1 MTDRR
6 VSRRAL
12 LGGGAT
18 LAAAGVLGPALVG
31 RALAQGADTLG
42 SGGTSV
48 GPEATEY
55 DALAA
60 LGRTTLRQPGS
71 LPFPGLP
78 EGTDTMPQIEH
89 VVVLMMENHSFD
101 NFFGMLGR
109 GDGFTLGAGGL
120 PTASNPYPDGRVQH
134 AFHMPTTCQL
144 AGSPSQEWA
153 SSHTAYDNGLMD
165 GFVRAQPTA
174 GASAGVAM
182 GYWTGADLPFT
193 YSLASVFPIAD
204 RWFCSVLGQTDPNR
218 RYVIA
223 GTSAGLTD
231 DVGFPPSAGTLIP
244 DLLLLTTGN
253 GTIFDLLTGQGISW
267 TDYNE
272 SFPTGAT
279 AELYPL
285 DDTLLMTGSQNKP
298 MSSFFTDAAAGNL
311 PAFSFLD
318 PDYSTQSQENP
329 QNIVVGEALLA
340 QVVEAVGAGPGWS
353 KTVLIITYDE
363 HGGYYDHAPPPPAL
377 APDSIDPVVQP
388 GEQQYE
394 GFRRYGIRV
403 PGLIVSPYAKTG
415 YVSHTVF
422 DHTSVLA
429 FVERKWNL
437 PAMTLRDANAND
449 LTDLLDLTALA
460 AGTPTFP
467 ELPPL
472 AAPGNTPEALA
483 CSVTGPGTIPP
494 PGSVTAA

>member
-1 MTDRR
+1 M
-6 VSRRAL
+6 SRRAL

-18 LAAAGVLGPALVG
+18 LAAAGVLGPALLG
-31 RALAQGADTLG
+31 RALAQGAETLG
-42 SGGTSV
+42 SGGASLAP
-48 GPEATEY
+48 GAAES

-60 LGRTTLRQPGS
+60 LGRATLRQPGS
-71 LPFPGLP
+71 RPFPGLP
-78 EGTDTMPQIEH
+78 EGIDTMPQIEH
-89 VVVLMMENHSFD
+89 VVVLVMENHSFD

-109 GDGFTLGAGGL
+109 GDGFTLGAGGR
-120 PTASNPYPDGRVQH
+120 PTASNPYPDGSVQH

-144 AGSPSQEWA
+144 SGSPSQEWA
-153 SSHTAYDNGLMD
+153 ASHTAYDNGLMD
-165 GFVRAQPTA
+165 GFVRAQPSA
-174 GASAGVAM
+174 GTSAGVAM

-223 GTSAGLTD
+223 GTSSGMTD
-231 DVGFPPSAGTLIP
+231 DVALPPTLGSLIP
-244 DLLLLTTGN
+244 DLLLLTPAN
-253 GTIFDLLTGQGISW
+253 GTIFDRLSCHGISW
-267 TDYNE
+267 TDYNV
-272 SFPTGAT
+272 SSPTGAT
-279 AELYPL
+279 AELYPV
-285 DDTLLMTGSQNKP
+285 DDTLLMFGSQNKP
-298 MSSFFTDAAAGNL
+298 MSSFFTDAASGNL

-318 PDYSTQSQENP
+318 PDYGTQSQENP

-340 QVVEAVGAGPGWS
+340 QVVDAVGTGPGWG

-363 HGGYYDHAPPPPAL
+363 HGGYYDHVPPPPAL
-377 APDSIDPVVQP
+377 APDAIAPVVQP
-388 GEQQYE
+388 GESEYE
-394 GFRRYGIRV
+394 GFARYGIRV

-422 DHTSVLA
+422 DHTSMLA

-449 LTDLLDLTALA
+449 LTDLIDLTALA

-483 CSVTGPGTIPP
+483 CSTKGPGTIPP
-494 PGSVTAA
+494 PGSVTPA